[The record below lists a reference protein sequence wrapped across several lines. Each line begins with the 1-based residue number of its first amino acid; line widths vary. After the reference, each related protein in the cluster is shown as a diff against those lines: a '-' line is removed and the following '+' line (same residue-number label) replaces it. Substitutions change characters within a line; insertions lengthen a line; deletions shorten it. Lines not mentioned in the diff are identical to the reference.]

1 MRYDMIGVVL
11 QQMVGQNM
19 NLLSYMIIAALIATV
34 VALGAGIASMLRGE
48 PYDRE
53 HSGQLMASRV
63 GFQGL
68 VLALMLIA
76 LLLANS

>member
-1 MRYDMIGVVL
+1 LGQVL
-11 QQMVGQNM
+11 ADSINGGRMM
-19 NLLSYMIIAALIATV
+19 NILSYMIIAAVIATV
-34 VALGAGIASMLRGE
+34 LALGAGVASMLKGE

-68 VLALMLIA
+68 ALVLMLIA